1 MNNTGSDFKAQVG
14 AGVQSLGFDP
24 GDEGTANDDAPT
36 QRSITYDLLN
46 NLGDATIKDVFAGNG
61 KSIGDIV
68 SGYASDATPGSSSL
82 LRSQTVSNYNTDEN
96 DNGDEDDP
104 VDQTDGTKTDG
115 DSPEDTITL
124 YDNNDNVTATIDPLG
139 NVTATTYD
147 DDGNDVA
154 DYDGQAI
161 SSSSGIA
168 TFKNLAPNY
177 STAYDVYVQTGTGVE
192 TSPSAYTV
200 LQGSTSV
207 GFASND
213 PLRPT
218 LDGWAFVGTVDFNSS
233 LTSSLT
239 VQNTANPA
247 GTQICLLQQSSA
259 TAYDGDGNKTATIDG
274 DGQVEA
280 TSFDNAGREI
290 ADYQGQVIE
299 GSDVTFEN
307 LTPNSYQNWYDV
319 YSHGGSI
326 TSGTSGSDPNRP
338 SFGPGLELRRQG
350 KRNCNTGHF
359 LAECHRRRR
368 YHGDLS
374 PATDGQHHVRR
385 ERGRHLHDRC
395 AGERQSHG
403 L

>member
-1 MNNTGSDFKAQVG
+1 M
-14 AGVQSLGFDP
+14 
-24 GDEGTANDDAPT
+24 
-36 QRSITYDLLN
+36 
-46 NLGDATIKDVFAGNG
+46 GDATIKDVFAGNG

-104 VDQTDGTKTDG
+104 VNQTDGTKTDG

-338 SFGPGLELRRQG
+338 SLGQG
-350 KRNCNTGHF
+350 WN
-359 LAECHRRRR
+359 
-368 YHGDLS
+368 Y
-374 PATDGQHHVRR
+374 PAR
-385 ERGRHLHDRC
+385 
-395 AGERQSHG
+395 
-403 L
+403 